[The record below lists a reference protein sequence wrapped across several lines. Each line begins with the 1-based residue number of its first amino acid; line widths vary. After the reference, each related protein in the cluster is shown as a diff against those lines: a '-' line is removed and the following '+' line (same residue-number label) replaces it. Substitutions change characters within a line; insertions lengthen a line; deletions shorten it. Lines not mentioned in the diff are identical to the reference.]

1 MRKPRLEPKIDDQKE
16 KARIHTV
23 LNRLEGI
30 KNKKQFLNDTI
41 KIYDNQSNRLL
52 PRKVCDH
59 YTNLAKYCEMLLKSI
74 S

>member
-41 KIYDNQSNRLL
+41 KFTTIRVTGYYPVKYAIIIQIWQSIV
-52 PRKVCDH
+52 KC
-59 YTNLAKYCEMLLKSI
+59 Y
-74 S
+74 

>member
-52 PRKVCDH
+52 PRKVCNH